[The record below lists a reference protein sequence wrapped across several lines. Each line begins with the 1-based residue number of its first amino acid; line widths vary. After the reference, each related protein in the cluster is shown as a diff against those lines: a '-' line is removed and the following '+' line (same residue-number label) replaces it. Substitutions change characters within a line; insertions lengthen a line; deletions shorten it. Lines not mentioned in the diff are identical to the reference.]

1 MFICQIV
8 ASRGNGGLEKH
19 VRELSGCLAE
29 KGHRVFVVGDRQ
41 FINTLPNSIEHKI
54 INMRMSRYN
63 PWLLFQLFI
72 IFRRYRFDIIHAQAD
87 KAASLVS
94 FVNKMLK
101 LPAVATVHNI
111 KKRYHIYDGFKS
123 VISVSKLIASKIN
136 NFNVHVV
143 YNGIKEPSNASVDL
157 KSRFN
162 LPDKPI
168 LCAVG
173 RLVHAKGFDL
183 LLKAVNGLNV
193 NLVIAGTGPQQAFLE
208 RSISKLHPD
217 THAVLIGHQTDIP
230 AIMRGSDCVVISSRR
245 EGFSYVLN
253 EALLC
258 EKKILSTDVPVANEI
273 LCKELIVP
281 IDDVDALRTK
291 IVELLKNT
299 SYWERLMIEAYVF
312 SKNKMTLSL
321 MTDNTVSIY
330 KKILKT

>member
-19 VRELSGCLAE
+19 VRELSTCLAD
-29 KGHRVFVVGDRQ
+29 KGHRVFVVADSQ
-41 FINTLPNSIEHKI
+41 FIKTLPDSLEHKV

-63 PWLLFQLFI
+63 PWLLFQLFML
-72 IFRRYRFDIIHAQAD
+72 FRRNKFDIIHAQAD

-94 FVNKMLK
+94 FVNKWLK

-111 KKRYHIYDGFKS
+111 KKRYHIYERFKD
-123 VISVSKLIASKIN
+123 VISVSQLLASKIN
-136 NFNVHVV
+136 NSNVHVV
-143 YNGIKEPSNASVDL
+143 YNGINEPSDAYVDL
-157 KSRFN
+157 KTKFD

-183 LLKAVNGLNV
+183 LLKAIDGLNV
-193 NLVIAGTGPQQAFLE
+193 NLVIAGTGPERATLE
-208 RSISKLHPD
+208 RSIAKLSPE
-217 THAVLIGHQTDIP
+217 THVVLIGHQDDIP
-230 AIMRGSDCVVISSRR
+230 AIMRGADCVVISSRR

-258 EKKILSTDVPVANEI
+258 EKKLLATDVPVANEI
-273 LCKELIVP
+273 LNKALIVP
-281 IDDVDALRTK
+281 TEDVDALRKK

-299 SYWERLMIEAYVF
+299 SHWEHLMAEAYAF

-321 MTDNTVSIY
+321 MTDNTVSVYKNIY
-330 KKILKT
+330 KN